1 MRRRR
6 TTAVVATTNRTATA
20 AEAAASGEMT
30 MALMASAATTATPL
44 TIHHH
49 QREAPA
55 STSVIASSSFSSDA
69 SPPPWPSLQADWP
82 TVLFNCVI
90 CGCWGAEVRS
100 VPPKAAET
108 AAQDALKRWRR
119 AVTGSRNR
127 SSSAPSSLRHYMYD
141 PPANWV
147 EWAARPQRALF
158 VSTGK
163 SPAPE
168 AAAAA
173 AAKATRWWRRC
184 AGGRP
189 PQPRPDTRER
199 PQRRQL
205 AQPAPWGTASS
216 ARCSAPRSA
225 ASASTAA
232 PRSTGAAPRT
242 GRVACRSATF
252 DL

>member
-1 MRRRR
+1 
-6 TTAVVATTNRTATA
+6 
-20 AEAAASGEMT
+20 

-55 STSVIASSSFSSDA
+55 STSVIASSSFSSDS

-147 EWAARPQRALF
+147 EWAAQARSVPLF

-163 SPAPE
+163 LFAGTGGGSGSGSQGDAVV
-168 AAAAA
+168 
-173 AAKATRWWRRC
+173 ATLR
-184 AGGRP
+184 GGDDRLS
-189 PQPRPDTRER
+189 RDLT
-199 PQRRQL
+199 L
-205 AQPAPWGTASS
+205 ASGRNVASS
-216 ARCSAPRSA
+216 RNPLLGDRVIGPLLRATLSCVGFHRCSKIYGGGPKDW
-225 ASASTAA
+225 
-232 PRSTGAAPRT
+232 TG
-242 GRVACRSATF
+242 GMSLGDF
-252 DL
+252 